1 MPSRILVISTN
12 RERAPQ
18 PTVPLGAAWV
28 AESLLQAGFQ
38 VGLLDLCFAR
48 DALLA
53 TQNAIAAFAPDGIAI
68 SVRNLDNCNF
78 LAPKSYL
85 PEVRLLVDFIKS
97 RSDARILVG
106 GSGVSIMPQ
115 QVLDFLELDHAVVGE
130 GEHAAPLF
138 FRAEGAEHAGRVAG
152 VVRRSKAGVVEA
164 GGEAA
169 SAGPFITPRLHR
181 WVETRRYLALEPVL
195 PIQGKRGCAHRCLYC
210 TYRSIEGDSW
220 RVREPGAVVDEIL
233 SAMRNTRA
241 REFEFVDSIFNEP
254 EGYLETLLEEI
265 LRRGIKARFSV
276 SSLSPKG
283 LTRNQLQLMA
293 RAGVASAVIT
303 PESAAGATLAA
314 LGKGFDEG
322 EVHRAAELVSSSR
335 LRALWCFLLGGPSED
350 EMTLGKTV
358 AFLNRYLSDKDHAFL
373 TTGIRIYPGT
383 GLHDVA
389 LRDGLVETGDDL
401 LMPAFYFSPQLT
413 PQQARTLLDRGISA
427 PSRCINL
434 LDTQAPVIGALRRIG
449 TAVGL
454 PTPYWRY
461 TRFTKGMSRKR

>member
-1 MPSRILVISTN
+1 M
-12 RERAPQ
+12 
-18 PTVPLGAAWV
+18 
-28 AESLLQAGFQ
+28 
-38 VGLLDLCFAR
+38 
-48 DALLA
+48 
-53 TQNAIAAFAPDGIAI
+53 
-68 SVRNLDNCNF
+68 
-78 LAPKSYL
+78 
-85 PEVRLLVDFIKS
+85 
-97 RSDARILVG
+97 
-106 GSGVSIMPQ
+106 
-115 QVLDFLELDHAVVGE
+115 
-130 GEHAAPLF
+130 
-138 FRAEGAEHAGRVAG
+138 
-152 VVRRSKAGVVEA
+152 
-164 GGEAA
+164 
-169 SAGPFITPRLHR
+169 
-181 WVETRRYLALEPVL
+181 ETRRYLALEPVL
-195 PIQGKRGCAHRCLYC
+195 PIQGKRGCTHHCLYC
-210 TYRSIEGDSW
+210 TYRSIEGGAW
-220 RVREPGAVVDEIL
+220 RVREPGEVVDEIV
-233 SAMRNTRA
+233 SAMYHTRS

-254 EGYLETLLEEI
+254 EGYLETLLDEI

-283 LTRNQLQLMA
+283 LTGDQLELMA

-314 LGKGFDEG
+314 LGKGFDED
-322 EVHRAAELVSSSR
+322 EVQRAAELVSNSR

-350 EMTLGKTV
+350 ETTLGKTV

-389 LRDGLVETGDDL
+389 LRDGLVAAGDDL
-401 LMPAFYFSPQLT
+401 LVPAFYFSPELT

-461 TRFTKGMSRKR
+461 TRFAKGMSRKR